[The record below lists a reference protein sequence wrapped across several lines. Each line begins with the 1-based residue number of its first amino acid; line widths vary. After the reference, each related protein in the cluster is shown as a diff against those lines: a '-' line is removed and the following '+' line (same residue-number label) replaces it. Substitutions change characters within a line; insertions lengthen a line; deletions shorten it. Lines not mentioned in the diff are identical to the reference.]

1 MASSEN
7 RLDAKSQ
14 KIYGENVNKPKI
26 DKKLHEKGDAQ
37 QKVLDSGNWNDD
49 DDLIDRILN

>member
-37 QKVLDSGNWNDD
+37 
-49 DDLIDRILN
+49 